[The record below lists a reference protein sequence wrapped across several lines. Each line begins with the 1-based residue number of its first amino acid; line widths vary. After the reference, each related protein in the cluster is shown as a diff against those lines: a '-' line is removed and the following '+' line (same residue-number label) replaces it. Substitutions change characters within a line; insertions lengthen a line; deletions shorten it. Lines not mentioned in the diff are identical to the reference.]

1 MVSGNLLKEEV
12 RAVIREA
19 FNENERDDICTCEQC
34 YKDVLAISLTK
45 LRPRYAGSEEGEV
58 VLKSVDISSDQT
70 RLDILRVVHEAIDK
84 VNENPH
90 HDEDR

>member
-1 MVSGNLLKEEV
+1 MVSENLLKKEV
-12 RAVIREA
+12 RPVIKEA
-19 FNENERDDICTCEQC
+19 FAERDDICTCEQC

-45 LRPRYAGSEEGEV
+45 LKPRYAGSEEGEV

-70 RLDILRVVHEAIDK
+70 RLDILRVIHEAIDR

-90 HDEDR
+90 HGER